1 MKTFKYMG
9 VAAAIAALFATTVI
23 SAKRTAVDKVYMF
36 GFAAS
41 FNDSTVYFTN
51 VQTVDSAWMDT
62 KTKFLLGR
70 DNYSYQLRNYLA
82 DSLNEKN
89 RTCIV
94 MFNCKKEKLE
104 KKYLKLKRLYTT
116 KANNKFKVN
125 YLNEDDF
132 KFETIDMSEPVIE
145 VEADTTANI
154 DKKAEKAA
162 KKAEKKAKKKAEKK
176 AKKKAEKNAKKKA
189 KKADKE

>member
-70 DNYSYQLRNYLA
+70 DNYSYQLRN
-82 DSLNEKN
+82 
-89 RTCIV
+89 
-94 MFNCKKEKLE
+94 
-104 KKYLKLKRLYTT
+104 
-116 KANNKFKVN
+116 
-125 YLNEDDF
+125 
-132 KFETIDMSEPVIE
+132 
-145 VEADTTANI
+145 
-154 DKKAEKAA
+154 
-162 KKAEKKAKKKAEKK
+162 
-176 AKKKAEKNAKKKA
+176 
-189 KKADKE
+189 